1 MIDYEVALAA
11 ILRQCRRL
19 QGQSVPLAQA
29 LSAVL
34 AEDVRSG
41 VCLPPFDNA
50 AMDGFALDTQ
60 GGQADAGS
68 ELAVAGVQV
77 AGDAE
82 VHAKA
87 GAWEITTGA
96 RIPQGLDA
104 VVPFEQVQVTA
115 SGSDGHPLR
124 FRLLADVAVGSNIRR
139 RGEDLAEGTE
149 IVRAGELLQAPQAML
164 LAALGISHANVV
176 CRPRVAIIVS
186 GRELAGDPAQ
196 ALGPGQIRDSNGPFL
211 HARLVAAGADVVHRS
226 IVADDPAEFLAAV
239 EQAIA
244 NGADVLVSSGAV
256 SRGRHDFIPDALR
269 SRGAEIGFH
278 KVNIRPGKPLLF
290 ARLPTGQ
297 LCFGLPGNPV
307 SAAVGLRFFVEPAL
321 RAMLGIAPER
331 PLRLPLA
338 APCSKRPGVRSHLH
352 AKIVCDAGGRL
363 SASVLPQ
370 QESFR
375 MMPMLAADAW
385 VVLPESVSGVGEGEP
400 VDVYGLGH
408 LLPLQVPASR
418 QGTGEEEG
426 IIDGK

>member
-1 MIDYEVALAA
+1 MIDYEAALAA
-11 ILRQCRRL
+11 ILRQCR
-19 QGQSVPLAQA
+19 QPQSQSVPLAQA

-34 AEDVRSG
+34 AENLRSG

-60 GGQADAGS
+60 GGRAEAGS
-68 ELAVAGVQV
+68 EFAVAGVQV
-77 AGDAE
+77 AGDGE
-82 VHAKA
+82 VRATA

-104 VVPFEQVQVTA
+104 VAPSEQVQATA
-115 SGSDGHPLR
+115 SGSDGHPQR
-124 FRLLADVAVGSNIRR
+124 IRLVADVAAGSNIRR
-139 RGEDLAEGTE
+139 RGEDLAAGAE
-149 IVRAGELLQAPQAML
+149 IMRAGQLLQAPQVML
-164 LAALGISHANVV
+164 LAALGVSHANVAR
-176 CRPRVAIIVS
+176 RPRVAIIVS
-186 GRELAGDPAQ
+186 GRELVGDPAQ
-196 ALGPGQIRDSNGPFL
+196 ALGQGQIRDSNGPFL
-211 HARLVAAGADVVHRS
+211 HARLLAAGADVVYRGM
-226 IVADDPAEFLAAV
+226 VADDPAEFLSAV

-244 NGADVLVSSGAV
+244 DGAEMLVSSGAV
-256 SRGRHDFIPDALR
+256 SRGRHDFIPEALR
-269 SRGAEIGFH
+269 SRDAEIGFH

-321 RAMLGIAPER
+321 RAMLGMAPER

-338 APCSKRPGVRSHLH
+338 TPCRKRPGIRSHLH
-352 AKIVCDAGGRL
+352 AKIVCDASGRL

-385 VVLPESVSGVGEGEP
+385 VVLPEPASSVGQDEW

-408 LLPLQVPASR
+408 LLPLQVTAGA
-418 QGTGEEEG
+418 QDAGGE
-426 IIDGK
+426 IPDGR